1 MPIDAPIHTN
11 EGNLSRVLGAG
22 LPITLVFWQRN
33 CPPCEQLSPV
43 LDRLARAYA
52 SRALV
57 VKVNVAEEQG
67 LAERYHVNA
76 LPTLIFF
83 KDGREVATAFGA
95 ASENEL
101 LAWLDHLTGSAA
113 RPPVPSGP
121 SMALVEPSSTGPAQP
136 ARASAGTARGGGSA
150 SNQPVTLTD
159 ANFDRTLRS
168 SQVPVLVDFWA
179 VWCGPCKMVAP
190 VVEQLAQEYAGRL
203 LVGKLNVD
211 ENQVI
216 AARYGIMS
224 IPTLLVFRNG
234 QIADRIVGALPAP
247 ALRQRVAKQVS

>member
-11 EGNLSRVLGAG
+11 EGNLTRVLGAG
-22 LPITLVFWQRN
+22 LPIVLVFWQRN
-33 CPPCEQLSPV
+33 CPPCDQLSPV
-43 LDRLARAYA
+43 LDRLARTYA
-52 SRALV
+52 GRALV

-67 LAERYHVNA
+67 LAGRYNVDA

-83 KDGREVATAFGA
+83 KDGREVATAKGA
-95 ASENEL
+95 ASDPEL
-101 LAWLDHLTGSAA
+101 LAWLDHLTGSAP

-121 SMALVEPSSTGPAQP
+121 SMALVGPSSTGPAQP
-136 ARASAGTARGGGSA
+136 ASAPAGTATAGGA
-150 SNQPVTLTD
+150 NHPVTLTD
-159 ANFDRTLRS
+159 ANFDRTIRS

-179 VWCGPCKMVAP
+179 VWCGPCRMVAP

-211 ENQVI
+211 ENQAI

-247 ALRQRVAKQVS
+247 ALRQRVAKQVP